1 MLTLAQS
8 LELQRQG
15 RLEEAEQGYRALF
28 EREPDN
34 TDAVF
39 MLGVVR
45 LMRDDAAEA
54 ERCFERAVTAKPDIA
69 DLHLNLAV
77 ARYRAGKHE
86 LAERGYEQTLKLDP
100 NALGAHIGLGQ
111 IMLNRGEEARAE
123 NHFRIALR
131 AGEDGHALT
140 GLGNIMALRGDWD
153 AALRY
158 LTRAVELIP
167 NNAMAQYLLG
177 QTFARKGLLTFA
189 RQALERCLQLAPA
202 LHEAHAWLAEV
213 QMHEGQPRA
222 AEAHYLHL
230 LSVPG
235 YELRAHA
242 GLGDV
247 ARAEN
252 RMEDAVTH
260 YRAAIEI
267 DPRQPTPM
275 RMLTVALAALGR
287 NDEVA
292 QTFAD
297 YLALVPDDDEVREIR
312 ADVLAAIG
320 RNAEASAEWDVLVR
334 RKPALATGHAR
345 AAGLKEQQGLF
356 DAALDHALQALAL
369 DAGDVDARLVLA
381 RGQSRKGEYT
391 AAAKTLAALD
401 GVALSD
407 EQARQR
413 DRALGLCHD
422 HDGDA
427 AAAVRCFAHAQQSLE
442 QALPPLAEPR
452 PELATALAEPA
463 GEPWSHAPVLVLG
476 TPGSGVEQ
484 VVALLADQAQ
494 LQVLRGRAVT
504 RDRADDFN
512 HPRFQFYCGELDD
525 AARESIRERY
535 LQPLTRSGMAID
547 RTLVDWLPRWDAHLL
562 AMLRRAMPGTR
573 LLIVDADPRDAL
585 LNWLAFGWANGF
597 ACKDVETCADWLLRA
612 RAHIAHGAELDD
624 PRRLV
629 VRVEDLLADGAAAQE
644 LARFLD
650 LDRLDFSAQSRRLA
664 PGRPVTRF
672 ASGHWQAYREAL
684 AAPFARLQA
693 N

>member
-8 LELQRQG
+8 LDLQRQG
-15 RLEEAEQGYRALF
+15 RLEEAEQGYRALV

-45 LMRDDAAEA
+45 LMRDDAVEA
-54 ERCFERAVTAKPDIA
+54 ERCFERAVQAKPDIA

-140 GLGNIMALRGDWD
+140 GLGNLMVLRGDWD

-167 NNAMAQYLLG
+167 DNAMAQYLLG

-189 RQALERCLQLAPA
+189 RQALGRSLELAPG

-213 QMHEGQPRA
+213 LMHDGEPHA
-222 AEAHYLHL
+222 AQAHYQHL
-230 LSVPG
+230 LPLPG
-235 YELRAHA
+235 YEMRALA

-252 RMEDAVTH
+252 RMEDAVGH
-260 YRAAIEI
+260 YRAVLAI
-267 DPRQPTPM
+267 DPRQKVPM
-275 RMLTVALAALGR
+275 RMLTASLAALGR
-287 NDEVA
+287 NDEVVA
-292 QTFAD
+292 TFSD
-297 YLALVPDDDEVREIR
+297 YLDLVPDDDEIREVR
-312 ADVLAAIG
+312 ADVLAALG
-320 RNAEASAEWDVLVR
+320 RNAEAVADWDLLLAR
-334 RKPALATGHAR
+334 RPDTALGHAR
-345 AAGLKEQQGLF
+345 AAMLKEQQGQL
-356 DAALDHALQALAL
+356 DQALDHALQALAL
-369 DAGDVDARLVLA
+369 SAGEVDARLVLA
-381 RGQSRKGEYT
+381 RAQLRKGEGE
-391 AAAKTLAALD
+391 AARGSLAALA
-401 GVALSD
+401 GTTLSA
-407 EQARQR
+407 EQARQCA
-413 DRALGLCHD
+413 RALGFVHD
-422 HDGDA
+422 RAGEPGD
-427 AAAVRCFAHAQQSLE
+427 AVRCFAQAQQDLPLSM
-442 QALPPLAEPR
+442 PPLADPR

-463 GEPWSHAPVLVLG
+463 GEPWPHAPVFVLG
-476 TPGSGVEQ
+476 APGSGVEQ
-484 VVALLADQAQ
+484 LVALLADQPA

-547 RTLVDWLPRWDAHLL
+547 RTIVDWLPRWDAHLL
-562 AMLRRAMPGTR
+562 ALLRRAMPGSR
-573 LLIVDADPRDAL
+573 LLIVDADPRDEL
-585 LNWLAFGWANGF
+585 VNWLAFGWVNGF
-597 ACKDVETCADWLLRA
+597 ACADVEVSAGWLLRA
-612 RAHIAHGAELDD
+612 HRHLDHGAQLDD

-629 VRVEDLLADGAAAQE
+629 VRVDDLLADGAVAQE
-644 LARFLD
+644 LARFIGLE
-650 LDRLDFSAQSRRLA
+650 RLDFSAQSRRLA
-664 PGRPVTRF
+664 AGRPLTRF
-672 ASGHWQAYREAL
+672 AAGHWQAYREAL
-684 AAPFARLQA
+684 AAPFARLQER
-693 N
+693 